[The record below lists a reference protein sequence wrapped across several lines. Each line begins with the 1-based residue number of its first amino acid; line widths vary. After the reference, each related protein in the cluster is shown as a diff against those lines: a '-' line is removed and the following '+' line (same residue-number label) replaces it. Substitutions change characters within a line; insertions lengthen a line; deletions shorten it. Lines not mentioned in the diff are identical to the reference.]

1 MPETVGSFEFFQ
13 LPCYSTESSR
23 TKKYAEFVNPL
34 GPDGYV
40 TKVQYGADTG
50 LQEFW
55 VKYDPLP
62 GFTTGNTIIF
72 AGVTMTKAAYIRD
85 FFDRH
90 TISGIPFVIQCIE
103 NSQFYLVRFNDSQ
116 QTLTRKFAASY
127 ATDVNFIQERRYG
140 VTVFDP
146 SVLSGIWGWYDGAS
160 FRFISGQVFDKS
172 GSGHDLEILSDVS
185 SGTYNDLSI
194 AIFNDDDPT
203 LPDDG
208 PGINPAHTPDDPDVP
223 SGGYIRSDLSP
234 LIKEA
239 LFVMKMDQ
247 PSFSNYAGILT
258 ADTGTAAI
266 VGGSGT
272 TKFYNLA
279 FSHYEYR
286 KNGVE
291 YIATNQLAP
300 MDTWGLVHA
309 RWQDGIGL
317 THLQIGRDRDFGGRY
332 AKMEIGEIFLFTTLQ
347 PLSTSRE
354 LAEHL
359 QTKWAV

>member
-1 MPETVGSFEFFQ
+1 MPETVNGYELFA
-13 LPCYSTESSR
+13 LPCSKESTQTAS
-23 TKKYAEFVNPL
+23 YADFVNPL
-34 GPDGYV
+34 GPDGFV
-40 TKVQYGADTG
+40 TKVLYGADTG
-50 LQEFW
+50 LQKFSIP
-55 VKYDPLP
+55 YDPLP
-62 GFTTGNTIIF
+62 GESNSTNITF
-72 AGVTMTKAAYIRD
+72 AGVTMSKATYIRD
-85 FFDRH
+85 LFKRH
-90 TISGIPFVIQCIE
+90 TVSGEPFVIQASE
-103 NSQFYLVRFNDSQ
+103 DNQYYLVRFAESEQ
-116 QTLTRKFAASY
+116 SLTRKLTAMYS
-127 ATDVNFIQERRYG
+127 TQITLVQERQYG

-146 SVLSGIWGWYDGAS
+146 SVLSGMWGWYDGAS

-234 LIKEA
+234 VIKEA